1 MPALTRLACV
11 LALGALVV
19 ACAIQPR
26 TPTATS
32 APLAGEYQDDQ
43 QDGPTSPQGTLVPL
57 FNMLLG
63 F

>member
-1 MPALTRLACV
+1 MPALTRFVCV
-11 LALGALVV
+11 LALGALVA

-26 TPTATS
+26 TLTATS
-32 APLAGEYQDDQ
+32 APLAGEYQEEHKDQ
-43 QDGPTSPQGTLVPL
+43 PAAPQGTLVPL